1 MKLSHYMIAVVCT
14 SQLMLTGC
22 GSAPSEPTL
31 AEQIASVRAGQ
42 SDRIQ
47 VEQALLTD
55 DDLRQITRLGPLR
68 ELLLDN
74 ADSRFT
80 AAGIDEINGLPKL
93 EHLRIRGTG
102 VDDKA
107 LSHLSGLESL
117 KILNVPQGT
126 FGDAA
131 LVELKRLPNLVQF
144 RFSSPRVTDAGMQTL
159 AELPAIK
166 QLHLI
171 NVPITDAG
179 LADLAKIEQLES
191 LYIDGG
197 QFSDAAVEKLFQAR
211 PKLHVHLNQTHHDLD
226 PNKDAH

>member
-1 MKLSHYMIAVVCT
+1 MKLSHYMIAAVCT
-14 SQLMLTGC
+14 SQLVFTGC

-31 AEQIASVRAGQ
+31 AEQIAAVRAGQ

-47 VEQALLTD
+47 IEHTVLTD
-55 DDLRQITRLGPLR
+55 DDLRQITELTQLR

-74 ADSRFT
+74 AESRFT
-80 AAGIDEINGLPKL
+80 ASGINYLSGLPKL
-93 EHLRIRGTG
+93 EHLRIRGG
-102 VDDKA
+102 GIDDKA
-107 LSHLSGLESL
+107 LIHLAGLESL

-131 LVELKRLPNLVQF
+131 LVELKRLPYLVQF
-144 RFSSPRVTDAGMQTL
+144 RFSSPRVTDAGMKTL

-166 QLHLI
+166 RLHLI

-179 LADLAKIEQLES
+179 LATLAKIEQLES

-211 PKLHVHLNQTHHDLD
+211 PKLHVHLNQAHHDLD